1 MDREVIVPQAMERI
15 FQNIGYAPAVRVGPV
30 LFVSGQV
37 GGMTREIEPI
47 HEPEAQFLAA
57 FDNLREVLETAGCS
71 FADIVDLTTFH
82 VDLETHR
89 EAFIAVK
96 NRVFPRQSYAWTMI
110 GVAALGRPWMLLEL
124 KAIALVPGK

>member
-37 GGMTREIEPI
+37 GGMTGEIEPI